1 MTSPI
6 PGVTVIDHPLVQHKL
21 SLMRN
26 KDTSTAQFRR
36 LLREISTLIFM
47 TSNLASEQISKL
59 AAGETP
65 VMTDSITETIRP
77 VLTKHFKPALL
88 ARMNIIPYLPIAN
101 DVMHELVLLR
111 LQKLSQRVASRGIAL
126 TFAAAVVTAIAESCT
141 RTDTGARNIDFLVNN
156 YLLPAISDRILKAL
170 TQQENIR
177 GIRVVQ
183 DENGNFELIIG

>member
-1 MTSPI
+1 MSFANELEEGYALFAADEWLAGKGI
-6 PGVTVIDHPLVQHKL
+6 ANDGEGRAINF
-21 SLMRN
+21 RN
-26 KDTSTAQFRR
+26 
-36 LLREISTLIFM
+36 TLIFM
-47 TSNLASEQISKL
+47 TSNLASEQINKL
-59 AAGETP
+59 AAGEIP